1 MLPRLARPFLAPLAL
16 ALALAGCATTRDII
30 PQPVQTAVDWSTAA
44 STEVLLTDFDF
55 EPETVRLAAGVPL
68 RLTLRDVEGGHTFTA
83 PEFFAA
89 ARIAPED
96 AAEIADGE
104 VHLKE
109 GQSTTLRLI
118 PAAGRYRL
126 VCTHTGHALL
136 GMTGEIIVE

>member
-1 MLPRLARPFLAPLAL
+1 MRHRSAPRFLTLL
-16 ALALAGCATTRDII
+16 ALALAGCATTRDIT
-30 PQPVQTAVDWSTAA
+30 PQTIDSVVDWNRAA
-44 STEVLLTDFDF
+44 SAEVVLENFAF
-55 EPETVRLAAGVPL
+55 EPSTVRLRAGVPL

-89 ARIAPED
+89 AKIAPED

-104 VHLKE
+104 VE
-109 GQSTTLRLI
+109 FRQGQSATLHLI